1 MTRIKRKAPCGSA
14 QSGRPCLSNVFDPTR
29 GKSLRIGAIIYQ
41 NLDQI
46 DFTGPFQILV
56 RVPQSTVHV
65 LGMKA
70 GPVRDHM
77 GLILTPEMTLE
88 QSPDLD
94 VLLVPGGPGQQAL
107 MNEEPMLS
115 FIRDHVNAGKVLF
128 SVCTGALICGAAG
141 VLRGRRVTT
150 HWSALDLLHYFG
162 GVPVNERVVIGG
174 NIVSAAGV
182 TAGLDGALVLTSL
195 LRGEEVAQR
204 LQLEIQYAPEPPFQ
218 AGVPETAPPEVLAA
232 VKAGSRALYEARLA
246 TAREAAVALGVP
258 LV

>member
-1 MTRIKRKAPCGSA
+1 
-14 QSGRPCLSNVFDPTR
+14 LLNVIDPTSS
-29 GKSLRIGAIIYQ
+29 KLLRIGAIIYQ
-41 NLDQI
+41 NMDQI
-46 DFTGPFQILV
+46 DFTGPFEVLV
-56 RVPQSTVHV
+56 RVPSSTLHV
-65 LGMKA
+65 LGTKP

-88 QSPDLD
+88 HTPDLD

-107 MNEEPMLS
+107 MNEEPVLA
-115 FIRDHVNAGKVLF
+115 FIRDHVDAGKVLF

-150 HWSALDLLHYFG
+150 HWSALDLLPYFG
-162 GVPVNERVVIGG
+162 AVPVNERVVIDG